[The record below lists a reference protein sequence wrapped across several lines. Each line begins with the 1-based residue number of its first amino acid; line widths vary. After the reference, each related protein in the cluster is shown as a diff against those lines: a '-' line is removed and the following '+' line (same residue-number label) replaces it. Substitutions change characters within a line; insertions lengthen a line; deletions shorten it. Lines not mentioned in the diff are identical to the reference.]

1 MSNFKKLTDKA
12 DDWTAEVLSSLEGLI
27 NHMEVKILIA
37 VFSPP
42 EFKQT
47 IWALFGLFFPP
58 SMLLPGRIDSI
69 TMVLN
74 SEQLSY
80 AQFSAKI
87 AVHSYYFWL

>member
-1 MSNFKKLTDKA
+1 
-12 DDWTAEVLSSLEGLI
+12 
-27 NHMEVKILIA
+27 MEVKVLTA

-47 IWALFGLFFPP
+47 SKLGLVCWFLFFP
-58 SMLLPGRIDSI
+58 SMLLPGHMNNI

-87 AVHSYYFWL
+87 AVHSYYSGYNWFNCFL